1 MNNYQCECITT
12 NTDIIPSRIGFSVIK
27 AAGIKI
33 GSAVETTLSMTHK
46 RT

>member
-12 NTDIIPSRIGFSVIK
+12 NTDITPSRIEFSAMK

-33 GSAVETTLSMTHK
+33 GSAVETTLSMTHI